1 VVPDALVDLIYAE
14 HRPSRWAYRPAV
26 QAIAGLDDPAFDAL
40 AGELRSRGLLEP
52 PQDDDLT
59 LTDAG
64 ANLARERWAES
75 SSQPHWM
82 IPAPSLPYRPLPV
95 RIEPDDRLCPS
106 SGCDGE
112 ADWLRPK
119 GRSKAFKA
127 LVGDGSVAWTCP
139 ACSRKWVVF
148 LQAYDDDGAPAYRD
162 PVDATY
168 NRPLWR
174 RSR

>member
-1 VVPDALVDLIYAE
+1 MDAETLVDVAYAE

-26 QAIAGLDDPAFDAL
+26 QAITRLDDTAFDAL
-40 AGELRSRGLLEP
+40 AGALRARGLLEP
-52 PQDDDLT
+52 AQDDDLT

-64 ANLARERWAES
+64 AELARERWAQS

-82 IPAPSLPYRPLPV
+82 IPAPSLPYRKLAV
-95 RIEPDDRLCPS
+95 RIEPEDQRCPS

-112 ADWLRPK
+112 ATWLRPK
-119 GRSKAFKA
+119 GRSAAFKA

-139 ACSRKWVVF
+139 ACSRKWVVY
-148 LQAYDDDGAPAYRD
+148 LQGYNDDGAPAYRD
-162 PVDATY
+162 PDEAAY
-168 NRPLWR
+168 NRPRWR